1 MRKAYLSPDRPK
13 RRTRINV
20 GAFINALTVSC
31 SFLFGDSDKKA
42 FAVSLPTDV
51 SAETDDVL
59 FSAAAA
65 EIIGNSLL
73 YSKRCHTLVSGG
85 VSGDMLFI
93 SGRELSAILPHMISA
108 AKQKMTAVCPF
119 VSESQGS

>member
-1 MRKAYLSPDRPK
+1 M
-13 RRTRINV
+13 
-20 GAFINALTVSC
+20 
-31 SFLFGDSDKKA
+31 FGDSDKKA

-93 SGRELSAILPHMISA
+93 SVESFGDFTAYDFCRETKNDGGLSFLSRSRKAPKGHTAFLNAAREVPISA
-108 AKQKMTAVCPF
+108 AK
-119 VSESQGS
+119 